1 MTPLSEFKRVWD
13 EASAEMT
20 ISEQDVR
27 MLLQN
32 RGTDL
37 KKEILKRLT
46 SEIMTYLLIGLSL
59 LCVSLVG
66 GFGPGRAF
74 FLGTLALLV
83 LVPSIAALAYKEYRL
98 RTLPMSGT
106 LRESTSNLIKAIDST
121 ARLYFFA
128 YFASIIVS
136 VAAIEI
142 LLISR
147 KGWSLLTMISILVAP
162 AFARWAYLSGRQYAA
177 RMFLR
182 YRSELVEVLSELES
196 Q

>member
-1 MTPLSEFKRVWD
+1 MTPLHEFKSVW
-13 EASAEMT
+13 EKASADLT
-20 ISEQDVR
+20 IGEEDVR
-27 MLLQN
+27 MLLRN
-32 RGTDL
+32 RSSNL

-83 LVPSIAALAYKEYRL
+83 LVPSIAVLAYKEYRL

-106 LRESTSNLIKAIDST
+106 LRESTSNLIKTIDST

-128 YFASIIVS
+128 YVASIIVS

-147 KGWSLLTMISILVAP
+147 KGWNLLTMISILAAP
-162 AFARWAYLSGRQYAA
+162 AFVRWAYLSGRRYAS

-182 YRSELVEVLSELES
+182 YRSELVSVLSELES

>member
-20 ISEQDVR
+20 FSEQDVR

-83 LVPSIAALAYKEYRL
+83 LVPSIAVLAYKEYRL

-106 LRESTSNLIKAIDST
+106 LRESTCNLIKAIDST
-121 ARLYFFA
+121 ARFYFFA

-147 KGWSLLTMISILVAP
+147 KGWSLLTMISILAAP
-162 AFARWAYLSGRQYAA
+162 AFVRWAYLSGRQYAA